1 MDEEA
6 GPAEKAD
13 VIPVQAHGMVDLE
26 ASDVSDAALMAAA
39 LRHTS
44 ESLARYE
51 RLNVKH
57 GSEFINE
64 YPRTLDNSKIQTTG
78 TVENP
83 NHLLGAFPV
92 LFPYGF
98 GGFEVDRERPVSYA
112 KHAQWALQYADRR
125 FSVDL
130 QFVFQ
135 TFGVMVKRKICSAS
149 KVQIKQSSYSLHAK
163 ELSKLSSADFLA
175 ASIEEEQ
182 GIPIS
187 NPSVR
192 MFRKQLTA
200 VRAKVTGT
208 DENRRT
214 IRSKI
219 WGCTLVNGPPTV
231 WMTINPSDI
240 HDPIAQ
246 FLVGESIN
254 LDDFNAQ
261 LGPDNATR
269 AFNIAE
275 NPLAAAEFFH
285 ITIRAF
291 LKEVLGISAVD
302 LRGNN
307 RIKRRTGILGDVE
320 AFIGTV
326 EAQGRGMLHL
336 HLLLWLED
344 APTSQEMTEAL
355 HEEAF
360 RERAR
365 EWIKNNITADI
376 GGLSVSEIE
385 ALPKKNNYS
394 YSRPLRPDNPDYVTL
409 REEEL
414 QKLAR
419 SLLVHVCKGHG
430 CLSKDPSKRK
440 CKRRA
445 PFERAEEAWI
455 DEDGRWGPK
464 RIHPYVVGHNQTC
477 LLLLRCNHDIKLL
490 TNAYDS
496 SGIFWYITMYATKKQ
511 QKTSNASA
519 ILARKLAFDPPNGV
533 RDRTTDELNRSMLN
547 RCANALSRE
556 QEFSAPEVVSYLM
569 GWGDRYIS
577 HHYETIYWDGLVY
590 ALKRRYPGL
599 REPS

>member
-1 MDEEA
+1 
-6 GPAEKAD
+6 
-13 VIPVQAHGMVDLE
+13 MVDLE
-26 ASDVSDAALMAAA
+26 ASDISDTALMAAA
-39 LRHTS
+39 LRHTA

-51 RLNVKH
+51 RLDVKH
-57 GSEFINE
+57 GSKFINE
-64 YPRTLDNSKIQTTG
+64 YPRTLDDSKIQTTG

-98 GGFEVDRERPVSYA
+98 GGFEVDRERPISYA

-149 KVQIKQSSYSLHAK
+149 KVQIKQLSYSSHAK

-187 NPSVR
+187 NPTVQ

-200 VRAKVTGT
+200 VCAKVTGT
-208 DENRRT
+208 DENRRS

-246 FLVGESIN
+246 FLVGENIN

-261 LGPDNATR
+261 LGPDNASR

-307 RIKRRTGILGDVE
+307 RIRRHTGILGDVE

-365 EWIKNNITADI
+365 EWIKKNITADI

-385 ALPKKNNYS
+385 ALPKKNNS
-394 YSRPLRPDNPDYVTL
+394 
-409 REEEL
+409 
-414 QKLAR
+414 R

-455 DEDGRWGPK
+455 DEDGHWGPK
-464 RIHPYVVGHNQTC
+464 HIHPYVVGHNQTC

-511 QKTSNASA
+511 QKASNASA

-533 RDRTTDELNRSMLN
+533 RD
-547 RCANALSRE
+547 
-556 QEFSAPEVVSYLM
+556 
-569 GWGDRYIS
+569 
-577 HHYETIYWDGLVY
+577 
-590 ALKRRYPGL
+590 
-599 REPS
+599 